1 MGEPPAVRTVHSA
14 DGTPIAVEWSG
25 EGPPVVLV
33 AGALCD
39 RGSTRPLAEALA
51 GRFRVAGYDR
61 RGRGDSGDTPPYAVE
76 REVEDLAAVLADA
89 GGTASVY
96 GHSSGAG
103 LVLHAAARGLPID
116 RLVLHEPPYG
126 LGGEEELRDAREYAR
141 RLRAVLAEGRNGDA
155 VELFMTT
162 VGMPPELVRQ
172 QRAEPWW
179 PRLEALAPSL
189 AYDSAVMGDVDGG
202 AIPAGLLGAA
212 AMPATVLGGG
222 ASPEWMLEA
231 GRRMAAAMPRGRFQ
245 VLEGQDHNVDPSVL
259 APVLTELLAP
269 GGPPGAPAP
278 RPRRRSAW
286 RSSGPRR

>member
-1 MGEPPAVRTVHSA
+1 MRTVHSA

-141 RLRAVLAEGRNGDA
+141 RLRAVLAEDRNGDA

>member
-1 MGEPPAVRTVHSA
+1 M
-14 DGTPIAVEWSG
+14 
-25 EGPPVVLV
+25 
-33 AGALCD
+33 
-39 RGSTRPLAEALA
+39 
-51 GRFRVAGYDR
+51 
-61 RGRGDSGDTPPYAVE
+61 
-76 REVEDLAAVLADA
+76 LADA